1 MTNQDTQA
9 AWRYH
14 NGTKHPHGELMDRW
28 HQFDPMS
35 QPLLYKIYSDLQP
48 VPLSLDS
55 APSGVPALSAIST
68 SASTTVERSPDVG
81 TLARVMYLTAGIT
94 KKIRYPWGE
103 MPFRAAACTGAL
115 YHIEL
120 YVVCGELNGLGA
132 GVYHF
137 HPRELALRRLRDGD
151 YRSTLVDASGGEP
164 SLANAPAVIVYTDVF
179 WRNAIKYQAREYRH
193 AFWDSGTMLAH
204 TLAVSSAHEVPA
216 KLIAGFVDR
225 DVNDL
230 LDLDTD
236 REVAVAMVSLGYAP
250 DAASAPSPVAEPMG
264 LKTVPISEHELDFPP
279 IGEMHNASCLTSKEE
294 VAAWRGEAPP
304 MEMPTPSGQLFPL
317 DRLVADDVSR
327 DSIEAVIARR
337 GSARQFAREPISFLQ
352 LSTIVS
358 QATQGIEADFLES
371 PGATASQIYLIVNA
385 VDGLPPGAYV
395 FHGDRQALE
404 LLREGDF
411 RREAG
416 YLGLDQALPADASV
430 DVFFLSDLPSVLE
443 RFGNRGYRAAQLDAS
458 ITAGR
463 FYLAAYAQRL
473 GATGLTF
480 FDDAVT
486 DFFSPHAEGKSV
498 MFLVALGKRAQ
509 AALADGAEDQ
519 DRPGDGP
526 GFVFDGGGAV
536 VNRRR
541 CSVPGNQGLSR
552 NYPYQAAWTQVTHHP
567 RREPS

>member
-14 NGTKHPHGELMDRW
+14 NGTKHPDGELVDRW

-35 QPLLYKIYSDLQP
+35 QPLLYKIYSDLPP
-48 VPLSLDS
+48 VPLTLDS
-55 APSGVPALSAIST
+55 APSGVSALSAIST
-68 SASTTVERSPDVG
+68 SASAAVERTLDVG
-81 TLARVMYLTAGIT
+81 TLTRVLYLTAGIT
-94 KKIRYPWGE
+94 KKIRYLWGE

-120 YVVCGELNGLGA
+120 YVVCGELSGLGA

-137 HPRELALRRLRDGD
+137 DPRELALRRLRDGD
-151 YRSTLVDASGGEP
+151 YRSALVDAGGGEP

-204 TLAVSSAHEVPA
+204 TLAVCSAHEVPA
-216 KLIAGFVDR
+216 KLIAGFVDA
-225 DVNDL
+225 DVNAL
-230 LDLDTD
+230 LDLDAD
-236 REVAVAMVSLGYAP
+236 REAAVAMVSLGYAQ
-250 DAASAPSPVAEPMG
+250 DAPSATSSTAGALG
-264 LKTVPISEHELDFPP
+264 LRTVPISEHELDFPP
-279 IGEMHNASCLTSKEE
+279 IGEMHNASCLMSKEE

-304 MEMPTPSGQLFPL
+304 VQMPAPSGQLFPL
-317 DRLVADDVSR
+317 ESLLAGDVSR

-337 GSARQFAREPISFLQ
+337 GSARQFAREPITFRE
-352 LSTIVS
+352 LSTIVA
-358 QATQGIEADFLES
+358 QATHGIQADFLES
-371 PGATASQIYLIVNA
+371 LGATTSHIYLIVNA
-385 VDGLPPGAYV
+385 VDGLPQGAYV
-395 FHGDRQALE
+395 FRRDRLALE

-416 YLGLDQALPADASV
+416 YLGLNQALPADAGV
-430 DVFFLSDLPSVLE
+430 DIFLLSDLPSVLE

-498 MFLVALGKRAQ
+498 MFLVALGKRA
-509 AALADGAEDQ
+509 
-519 DRPGDGP
+519 
-526 GFVFDGGGAV
+526 
-536 VNRRR
+536 RRR
-541 CSVPGNQGLSR
+541 
-552 NYPYQAAWTQVTHHP
+552 
-567 RREPS
+567 